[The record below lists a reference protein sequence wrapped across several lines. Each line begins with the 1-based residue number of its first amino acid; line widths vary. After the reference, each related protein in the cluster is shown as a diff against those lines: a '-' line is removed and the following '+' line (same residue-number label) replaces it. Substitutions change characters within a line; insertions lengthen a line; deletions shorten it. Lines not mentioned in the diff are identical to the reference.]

1 VLCRISGQF
10 ANWLEG
16 VDLSGDLGEDI
27 SIGNHHT
34 TMPDIKNILSM
45 YLQSTPVDVQ
55 EGTIWYN
62 NAHKICKALS
72 DKYSIPLSTVVG
84 VVSALSP
91 NNKWDRNITDAEN
104 IIRAYVCEYD
114 YPKVCTFTG
123 NKDKAITI
131 LECEIDSSDNI
142 CAILKGN
149 KTIAFFRGIYTD
161 GQCDEIT
168 VDGHA
173 FNIWR
178 GMYTSLNE
186 VPSISNKLYKQVSDA
201 YKDAAVVINNIENTS
216 YSSAQVQ
223 AITWVA
229 HRRINGVVK

>member
-1 VLCRISGQF
+1 MS
-10 ANWLEG
+10 
-16 VDLSGDLGEDI
+16 
-27 SIGNHHT
+27 
-34 TMPDIKNILSM
+34 DIKNILAM
-45 YLQSTPVDVQ
+45 YMQATPVDTQ
-55 EGTIWYN
+55 EGTVWYN
-62 NAHKICKALS
+62 NAHQICVALS
-72 DKYSIPLSTVVG
+72 DKYKLPLSTVVG

-91 NNKWDRNITDAEN
+91 NNKWDRNIFDAEN
-104 IIRAYVCEYD
+104 IIHAYCMGYD
-114 YPKVCTFTG
+114 YPKVCTFSS

-149 KTIAFFRGIYTD
+149 KTIAFFRGILTN

-186 VPSISNKLYKQVSDA
+186 VPAISNKLYKTVSDA
-201 YKDAAVVINNIENTS
+201 YKQAAVTINNLEGTK
-216 YSSAQVQ
+216 YSAAEIQ
-223 AITWVA
+223 AITWVT
-229 HRRINGVVK
+229 HRRVNGVVK

>member
-1 VLCRISGQF
+1 MS
-10 ANWLEG
+10 N
-16 VDLSGDLGEDI
+16 
-27 SIGNHHT
+27 T
-34 TMPDIKNILSM
+34 PTMDIKNILAM
-45 YLQSTPVDVQ
+45 YMQATPVDTQ
-55 EGTIWYN
+55 EGTVWYN
-62 NAHKICKALS
+62 NAHQICSALS
-72 DKYSIPLSTVVG
+72 DKYKLPLSTVVG

-91 NNKWDRNITDAEN
+91 NNKWDRNIFDAEN
-104 IIRAYVCEYD
+104 IIHACCMGYD
-114 YPKVCTFTG
+114 YPKVCTFSS

-149 KTIAFFRGIYTD
+149 KTIAFFRGILTN

-186 VPSISNKLYKQVSDA
+186 VPAISNKLYKTVSDA
-201 YKDAAVVINNIENTS
+201 YKQAAVTINNLEGTK
-216 YSSAQVQ
+216 YSAAEIQ
-223 AITWVA
+223 AITWVT
-229 HRRINGVVK
+229 HRRVNGVVK

>member
-1 VLCRISGQF
+1 MAGGADAVGYGQAIQF
-10 ANWLEG
+10 TM
-16 VDLSGDLGEDI
+16 SDI
-27 SIGNHHT
+27 R
-34 TMPDIKNILSM
+34 NILATF
-45 YLQSTPVDVQ
+45 YAATPVDIQ
-55 EGTIWYN
+55 EGKVWYT
-62 NAHKICKALS
+62 NAHEICQGLS
-72 DKYSIPLSTVVG
+72 DKYKLPLSTIVG

-104 IIRAYVCEYD
+104 LIRAYCLGFD

-149 KTIAFFRGIYTD
+149 KTIAFFRGILTD

-178 GMYTSLNE
+178 GLYTSLNE
-186 VPSISNKLYKQVSDA
+186 VPAISNKLYKAVSDA
-201 YKDAAVVINNIENTS
+201 YKQAAESIYDQTNDD
-216 YSSAQVQ
+216 YSPSQIQ
-223 AITWVA
+223 AITWVCW
-229 HRRINGVVK
+229 RRQNGVAK

>member
-1 VLCRISGQF
+1 MTPYNKLMS
-10 ANWLEG
+10 N
-16 VDLSGDLGEDI
+16 
-27 SIGNHHT
+27 T
-34 TMPDIKNILSM
+34 PTMDIKNILAM
-45 YLQSTPVDVQ
+45 YMQASPVDTQ
-55 EGTIWYN
+55 EGTVWYN
-62 NAHKICKALS
+62 NAHQICSALS
-72 DKYSIPLSTVVG
+72 DKYKLPLSTVVG

-91 NNKWDRNITDAEN
+91 NNKWDRNIFDAEN
-104 IIRAYVCEYD
+104 IIHAYCMGYD
-114 YPKVCTFTG
+114 YPKVCTFSS

-149 KTIAFFRGIYTD
+149 KTIAFFRGILTN

-186 VPSISNKLYKQVSDA
+186 VPAISNKLYKTVSDA
-201 YKDAAVVINNIENTS
+201 YKQAAVTINNLEGTK
-216 YSSAQVQ
+216 YSAAEIQ
-223 AITWVA
+223 AITWVT
-229 HRRINGVVK
+229 HRRVNGVVK

>member
-1 VLCRISGQF
+1 MTPYNKLMS
-10 ANWLEG
+10 N
-16 VDLSGDLGEDI
+16 
-27 SIGNHHT
+27 T
-34 TMPDIKNILSM
+34 PTMDIKNILAM
-45 YLQSTPVDVQ
+45 YMQATPVDTQ
-55 EGTIWYN
+55 EGTVWYN
-62 NAHKICKALS
+62 NAHQICVALS
-72 DKYSIPLSTVVG
+72 DKYKLPLSTVVG

-91 NNKWDRNITDAEN
+91 NNKWDRNIFDAEN
-104 IIRAYVCEYD
+104 IIHAYCMGYD
-114 YPKVCTFTG
+114 YPKVCTFSS

-149 KTIAFFRGIYTD
+149 KTIAFFRGILTN

-186 VPSISNKLYKQVSDA
+186 VPAISNKLYKTVSDA
-201 YKDAAVVINNIENTS
+201 YKQAAVTINNLEGTK
-216 YSSAQVQ
+216 YSAAEIQ
-223 AITWVA
+223 AITWVT
-229 HRRINGVVK
+229 HRRVNGVVK

>member
-1 VLCRISGQF
+1 
-10 ANWLEG
+10 
-16 VDLSGDLGEDI
+16 
-27 SIGNHHT
+27 
-34 TMPDIKNILSM
+34 MDIKNILAM
-45 YLQSTPVDVQ
+45 YMQASPVDTQ
-55 EGTIWYN
+55 EGTVWYN
-62 NAHKICKALS
+62 NAYQICWALS
-72 DKYSIPLSTVVG
+72 DKYNLPLSTVVG

-91 NNKWDRNITDAEN
+91 NNKWDRNIFDAEN
-104 IIRAYVCEYD
+104 IIHAYCMGYD

-131 LECEIDSSDNI
+131 LECEIDSSENI

-149 KTIAFFRGIYTD
+149 KTIAFFRGIYTN

-186 VPSISNKLYKQVSDA
+186 VPAISNKLYKAVSDA
-201 YKDAAVVINNIENTS
+201 YKEAAETINNLEGTK
-216 YSSAQVQ
+216 YSAAQIQ
-223 AITWVA
+223 AITWVT
-229 HRRINGVVK
+229 HRRVNGVVK

>member
-1 VLCRISGQF
+1 MT
-10 ANWLEG
+10 
-16 VDLSGDLGEDI
+16 DI
-27 SIGNHHT
+27 R
-34 TMPDIKNILSM
+34 NILAM
-45 YLQSTPVDVQ
+45 YMQASPVDTQ
-55 EGTIWYN
+55 EGTVWYN
-62 NAHKICKALS
+62 NAYQICWALS
-72 DKYSIPLSTVVG
+72 DKYNLPLSTVVG

-91 NNKWDRNITDAEN
+91 NNKWDRNIFDAEN
-104 IIRAYVCEYD
+104 IIHAYCMGYD

-149 KTIAFFRGIYTD
+149 KTIAFFRGILTN

-186 VPSISNKLYKQVSDA
+186 VPAISNKLYKAVSDA
-201 YKDAAVVINNIENTS
+201 YKEAAETINNLEGTK
-216 YSSAQVQ
+216 YSAAQIQ
-223 AITWVA
+223 AITWVT
-229 HRRINGVVK
+229 HRRVNGVVK

>member
-1 VLCRISGQF
+1 MPYT
-10 ANWLEG
+10 
-16 VDLSGDLGEDI
+16 DL
-27 SIGNHHT
+27 IGNQP
-34 TMPDIKNILSM
+34 TMPDIKNILAM
-45 YLQSTPVDVQ
+45 YMQATPVDTQ
-55 EGTIWYN
+55 EGTVWYN
-62 NAHKICKALS
+62 NAHQICQGLS
-72 DKYSIPLSTVVG
+72 DKYNLPLSTVVG

-91 NNKWDRNITDAEN
+91 NNKWDRNILDAEQM
-104 IIRAYVCEYD
+104 IKAYCMGFD
-114 YPKVCTFTG
+114 YPKVCTFGG

-131 LECEIDSSDNI
+131 LECEIDSSENI

-149 KTIAFFRGIYTD
+149 KTIAFFRGIFTN

-186 VPSISNKLYKQVSDA
+186 VPAISNKLYATVSDA
-201 YKDAAVVINNIENTS
+201 YREAAVTINNLEGTK
-216 YSSAQVQ
+216 YSAAQIQ
-223 AITWVA
+223 AITWVT

>member
-1 VLCRISGQF
+1 MT
-10 ANWLEG
+10 
-16 VDLSGDLGEDI
+16 DI
-27 SIGNHHT
+27 R
-34 TMPDIKNILSM
+34 NILAM
-45 YLQSTPVDVQ
+45 YMQASPVDTQ
-55 EGTIWYN
+55 EGTVWYN
-62 NAHKICKALS
+62 NAHQICKGLS
-72 DKYSIPLSTVVG
+72 DKYNLPLSTVVG

-91 NNKWDRNITDAEN
+91 NNKWDRNIMDAEN
-104 IIRAYVCEYD
+104 IIRAYVGEYD

-149 KTIAFFRGIYTD
+149 KTIAFFRGILTD

-186 VPSISNKLYKQVSDA
+186 VPAISNKLYKTVSDA
-201 YKDAAVVINNIENTS
+201 YKQAAETINNLEGTN
-216 YSSAQVQ
+216 YSAAQIQ
-223 AITWVA
+223 AITWVT
-229 HRRINGVVK
+229 HRRVNGVVKWQQLSR

>member
-1 VLCRISGQF
+1 
-10 ANWLEG
+10 
-16 VDLSGDLGEDI
+16 
-27 SIGNHHT
+27 
-34 TMPDIKNILSM
+34 MPDIRNILATF
-45 YLQSTPVDVQ
+45 YAATPVDIQ
-55 EGTIWYN
+55 EGKVWYT
-62 NAHKICKALS
+62 NAHEICKGLS
-72 DKYSIPLSTVVG
+72 DKYNLPLSTVVG

-104 IIRAYVCEYD
+104 LIRAYCMGFD

-123 NKDKAITI
+123 NKDKAVTI

-149 KTIAFFRGIYTD
+149 KTIAFFRGIYTN

-178 GMYTSLNE
+178 GLYTSLNE
-186 VPSISNKLYKQVSDA
+186 VPAISNKLYREVSDA
-201 YKDAAVVINNIENTS
+201 YKQAAVAINNQTDS
-216 YSSAQVQ
+216 DWSASQIQ
-223 AITWVA
+223 AITWVSW
-229 HRRINGVVK
+229 RRQNGVAK

>member
-1 VLCRISGQF
+1 MT
-10 ANWLEG
+10 
-16 VDLSGDLGEDI
+16 DI
-27 SIGNHHT
+27 R
-34 TMPDIKNILSM
+34 NILAM
-45 YLQSTPVDVQ
+45 YMQASPVDTQ
-55 EGTIWYN
+55 EGTVWYN
-62 NAHKICKALS
+62 NAHQICKGLS
-72 DKYSIPLSTVVG
+72 DKYNLPLSTVVG

-91 NNKWDRNITDAEN
+91 NNKWDRNIMDAEN
-104 IIRAYVCEYD
+104 IIRAYVGEYD

-149 KTIAFFRGIYTD
+149 KTIAFFRGILTD

-186 VPSISNKLYKQVSDA
+186 VPAISNKLYKTVSDA
-201 YKDAAVVINNIENTS
+201 YKQAAETINNLEGTN
-216 YSSAQVQ
+216 YSAAQIQ
-223 AITWVA
+223 AITWVT
-229 HRRINGVVK
+229 HRRVNGVVK

>member
-1 VLCRISGQF
+1 VSTGGHGAPLM
-10 ANWLEG
+10 LYT
-16 VDLSGDLGEDI
+16 DL
-27 SIGNHHT
+27 IGNQP
-34 TMPDIKNILSM
+34 TMTDIKNILAM
-45 YLQSTPVDVQ
+45 YMQATPVDTQ
-55 EGTIWYN
+55 EGTVWYN
-62 NAHKICKALS
+62 NAHSICQGLS
-72 DKYSIPLSTVVG
+72 DKYNLPLSTVVG

-91 NNKWDRNITDAEN
+91 NNKWDRNILDAEQT
-104 IIRAYVCEYD
+104 IKAYCMGFD

-149 KTIAFFRGIYTD
+149 KTIAFFRGIYTN

-186 VPSISNKLYKQVSDA
+186 VPAISNKLYATVSEA
-201 YKDAAVVINNIENTS
+201 YRHAAVVINNLEGTK
-216 YSSAQVQ
+216 YSAAQIQ

-229 HRRINGVVK
+229 HRRLNGVG

>member
-1 VLCRISGQF
+1 MLYIKYI
-10 ANWLEG
+10 ANQ
-16 VDLSGDLGEDI
+16 S
-27 SIGNHHT
+27 SI
-34 TMPDIKNILSM
+34 MDIKNILAM
-45 YLQSTPVDVQ
+45 YMQASPVDTQ
-55 EGTIWYN
+55 EGTVWYN
-62 NAHKICKALS
+62 NAYQICWALS
-72 DKYSIPLSTVVG
+72 DKYNLPLSTVVG

-91 NNKWDRNITDAEN
+91 NNKWDRNIFDAEN
-104 IIRAYVCEYD
+104 IIHAYCMGYD

-131 LECEIDSSDNI
+131 LECEIDSSENI

-149 KTIAFFRGIYTD
+149 KTIAFFRGIYTN

-186 VPSISNKLYKQVSDA
+186 VPAISNKLYKAVSDA
-201 YKDAAVVINNIENTS
+201 YKEAAETINNLEGTK
-216 YSSAQVQ
+216 YSAAQIQ
-223 AITWVA
+223 AITWVT
-229 HRRINGVVK
+229 HRRVNGVVK

>member
-1 VLCRISGQF
+1 MT
-10 ANWLEG
+10 
-16 VDLSGDLGEDI
+16 DI
-27 SIGNHHT
+27 R
-34 TMPDIKNILSM
+34 NILAM
-45 YLQSTPVDVQ
+45 YMQATPVDTQ
-55 EGTIWYN
+55 EGTVWYN
-62 NAHKICKALS
+62 NAHSICVALS
-72 DKYSIPLSTVVG
+72 DKYNLPLSTVVG

-91 NNKWDRNITDAEN
+91 NNKWDRNIMDAEN
-104 IIRAYVCEYD
+104 IIRAYVGEYD
-114 YPKVCTFTG
+114 YPKVCTFGG

-149 KTIAFFRGIYTD
+149 KTIAFFRGILTD

-186 VPSISNKLYKQVSDA
+186 VPAISNKLYKTVSDA
-201 YKDAAVVINNIENTS
+201 YKAAAVTINNLEGTK
-216 YSSAQVQ
+216 YSAAQIQ
-223 AITWVA
+223 AITWVT
-229 HRRINGVVK
+229 HRRVNGVVK